1 MKKLLLIFFILSSF
15 NSKGAIYQIS
25 VWNGYYQ
32 FLPPNNITI
41 QLGDTIQ
48 WIPLDPP
55 TMSHTI
61 TSDNI
66 PWSAVPFNQI
76 WQLPADTFF
85 QYIPQVIGLYQYVCT
100 PHILN
105 GMIGEFTVVNGT
117 TSQKTYVPDDNF
129 EQALINL
136 GYDTV
141 LDDSVITVNI
151 NLLNTLDVSFQ
162 NISDLT
168 GIEDFSALTSLFCIN
183 NQLDS
188 LDVSNNTSLDSLVC
202 INNQL
207 TSLDVSQNTVLTVFA
222 CDINQLTSLDVSANT
237 SLISLFCSNNQLT
250 NLDVSQNTALTTLNC
265 VSNQLTSLNLNTN
278 TSLTNLYCY
287 DNSLANL
294 NVNTN
299 TDLIL
304 LKCYNNL
311 LTSLDVSNNIALIQ
325 LECNDNQLTSLDAR
339 NGINISWSFIAMN
352 NPNLTC
358 IDVDDANW
366 STTNWTV
373 TNGSIDAQ
381 QYFSTNCSIT
391 QIQEQTT
398 NKELLKTIDL
408 LGRVT
413 KGTKNEPLFY
423 IYDDGTVEKKII
435 IE

>member
-1 MKKLLLIFFILSSF
+1 
-15 NSKGAIYQIS
+15 
-25 VWNGYYQ
+25 
-32 FLPPNNITI
+32 
-41 QLGDTIQ
+41 
-48 WIPLDPP
+48 
-55 TMSHTI
+55 
-61 TSDNI
+61 
-66 PWSAVPFNQI
+66 
-76 WQLPADTFF
+76 
-85 QYIPQVIGLYQYVCT
+85 
-100 PHILN
+100 
-105 GMIGEFTVVNGT
+105 
-117 TSQKTYVPDDNF
+117 
-129 EQALINL
+129 
-136 GYDTV
+136 
-141 LDDSVITVNI
+141 
-151 NLLNTLDVSFQ
+151 
-162 NISDLT
+162 
-168 GIEDFSALTSLFCIN
+168 
-183 NQLDS
+183 
-188 LDVSNNTSLDSLVC
+188 
-202 INNQL
+202 
-207 TSLDVSQNTVLTVFA
+207 
-222 CDINQLTSLDVSANT
+222 
-237 SLISLFCSNNQLT
+237 
-250 NLDVSQNTALTTLNC
+250 
-265 VSNQLTSLNLNTN
+265 
-278 TSLTNLYCY
+278 
-287 DNSLANL
+287 
-294 NVNTN
+294 
-299 TDLIL
+299 L